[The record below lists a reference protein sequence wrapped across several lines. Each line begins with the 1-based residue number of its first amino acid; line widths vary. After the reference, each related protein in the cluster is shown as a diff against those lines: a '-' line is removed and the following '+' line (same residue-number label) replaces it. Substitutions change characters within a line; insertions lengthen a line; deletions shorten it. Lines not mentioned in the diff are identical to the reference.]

1 MMLRFT
7 LLVWTFA
14 ISCAFTE
21 AGNNGPCGADVTAIA
36 PETAVP
42 AADVTLRYKFQP
54 GQVVRYLVDDKST
67 VDLEYGQQKGT
78 CTYQTTSWKHYTV
91 KSVNPDGSAVLELVI
106 DRAKMQ
112 VQEQDRLAIAYDSQ
126 AVGAAPKEFA
136 ALAALIQQ
144 PRTIT
149 VTATGVIET
158 AENAPEI
165 QAHADAIDQQNTNV
179 LIVLPENGVS
189 VGGSWKDDF
198 QVSVK
203 IKEVPYHRFIRLRRH
218 YMLTAIDAQTAT
230 IDLQTIVLTPLDD
243 PAIEAQLLQR
253 TPNGVIRFDLASG
266 RILER
271 QARVNNQVVN
281 FEGPGSKIKVDRR
294 FSETITTDDG
304 TQKVAGN

>member
-1 MMLRFT
+1 MMLHRT
-7 LLVWTFA
+7 PLAWIVLL
-14 ISCAFTE
+14 SCSFVA
-21 AGNNGPCGADVTAIA
+21 AGDKGN
-36 PETAVP
+36 P
-42 AADVTLRYKFQP
+42 AMDVTLRYKFQP

-78 CTYQTTSWKHYTV
+78 FAYQTTSWKHYTV

-112 VQEQDRLAIAYDSQ
+112 VQEQGRQAIAYDSQ

-136 ALAALIQQ
+136 ALAGLIDK

-158 AENAPEI
+158 PVEAPEV
-165 QAHADAIDQQNTNV
+165 QVRADAIDQQNTNV

-189 VGGSWKDDF
+189 VGSSWKDDF
-198 QVSVK
+198 QIAVA
-203 IKEVPYHRFIRLRRH
+203 IKEVPYHRFIRLRRL
-218 YMLTAIDAQTAT
+218 YTLTAIDAQTAT
-230 IDLQTIVLTPLDD
+230 IDLQTIVLSPLDD

-271 QARVNNQVVN
+271 QTRLNNQVVN

-304 TQKVAGN
+304 TQKVAGK